1 MLKVI
6 GSVLI
11 ISASFLIGNSKSRNL
26 YKRRDFL
33 KSFIVFLNSLSTN
46 LRYETMDIFT
56 TVSLCARDE
65 NLSYI
70 SIKENKQP
78 FDQQWHQ
85 QILSLP
91 SSLSL
96 KKSDT
101 ELLKEFGNE
110 LGKTDI
116 DGQLKHIELYK
127 NLFQKELMSAEEDIL
142 NKSKLYKTMGLFA
155 GISTTLM
162 II

>member
-1 MLKVI
+1 MLLKVI

-46 LRYETMDIFT
+46 IRYETMDIFT
-56 TVSLCARDE
+56 TVSFCARDD

-70 SIKENKQP
+70 SIKENTQP

-91 SSLSL
+91 SS
-96 KKSDT
+96 
-101 ELLKEFGNE
+101 
-110 LGKTDI
+110 
-116 DGQLKHIELYK
+116 
-127 NLFQKELMSAEEDIL
+127 
-142 NKSKLYKTMGLFA
+142 
-155 GISTTLM
+155 
-162 II
+162 